1 MRIRLLALSLV
12 AALASAGGALAKTTV
27 CTITVNSADE
37 KETFRQ
43 NLPKDKYQFV
53 ELVEK
58 GRQDWLA
65 SSCQKGVQCD
75 VLVVSGHFNAGE
87 TFYSDRLAN
96 DEYLAVDELE
106 RAACSESCPAL
117 FGRLKE
123 VYLFGC
129 ESLNPD
135 ATNYS
140 SAYGES
146 GRDRM
151 RRIFW
156 KTPAIY
162 GFYSSAPVGPTAA
175 MLLGR
180 YFASSSPGEI
190 FTGRPSP
197 RLLSIFS
204 RNHMTVTSGSRD
216 ASKRQDICTFYDE
229 RLAAAQKVEFVHG
242 VLRRDMAEV
251 RGYVERI
258 EKLFESFNPVPVGGT
273 PPGEDVRKSAAFV
286 AAMERLSADRVA
298 RDRYLS
304 FARSRDSSTR
314 ARMVALAHTLG
325 WLPPDEHR
333 AELVRLANDVIA
345 GPMSFVEVDLLCSL
359 NRERELDREIANV
372 RVPAARSGNVHQAAA
387 LACLGS
393 RDAHSQVMRALAS
406 GDDKEVQA
414 VQAYLRHRPPA
425 RDELRSVAL
434 EIARRAGNGSSVR
447 ALDTLARLHI
457 ADREVLEELVRSFAA
472 ARSVNVQR
480 AIAEVFLRSDPKAL
494 PARELAATLRQ
505 HRLRAPGG
513 GEDLIDV
520 LLRKLQG

>member
-1 MRIRLLALSLV
+1 MRSRFLAFV
-12 AALASAGGALAKTTV
+12 IAAALATPLLAAAKTTV
-27 CTITVNSADE
+27 CTITVNSSDE
-37 KETFRQ
+37 KDTFRQ

-58 GRQDWLA
+58 GRHDWLA

-87 TFYSDRLAN
+87 TFYSDKIETN
-96 DEYLAVDELE
+96 EYLSVDELE
-106 RAACSESCPAL
+106 RASCSDSCPAL
-117 FGRLKE
+117 FSHLKE

-204 RNHMTVTSGSRD
+204 RNHMTVTSGARD
-216 ASKRQDICTFYDE
+216 ASRRADICAFYDE
-229 RLAAAQKVEFVHG
+229 RLGAAKKVEFVHAI
-242 VLRRDMAEV
+242 LRRDMTDV
-251 RGYVERI
+251 RPYLERI
-258 EKLFESFNPVPVGGT
+258 EKLFDSF
-273 PPGEDVRKSAAFV
+273 GEEDRKSPAFV
-286 AAMERLSADRVA
+286 AALEKLSADRA
-298 RDRYLS
+298 SRDRYLAY
-304 FARSRDSSTR
+304 ARRGDVALR
-314 ARMVALAHTLG
+314 ARMIALGRNLG
-325 WLPPDEHR
+325 WLGPDEHR
-333 AELVRLANDVIA
+333 AEVVRLVNDVVA
-345 GPMSFVEVDLLCSL
+345 GPMSFVEVDLVCSL
-359 NRERELDREIANV
+359 NRERELDREVANV
-372 RVPAARSGNVHQAAA
+372 RVPSARAGSVSHSAA

-393 RDAHSQVMRALAS
+393 REAHGQVMRALAS
-406 GDDKEVQA
+406 AEDKDVQA

-425 RDELRSVAL
+425 REELRGVAL
-434 EIARRAGNGSSVR
+434 DIAKRAGNGISVR
-447 ALDTLARLHI
+447 ALDTIARLHI
-457 ADREVLEELVRSFAA
+457 TDREVLEELVRSFATS
-472 ARSVNVQR
+472 RSVPVQR
-480 AIAEVFLRSDPKAL
+480 AIAEVFLRSDPKIL
-494 PARELAATLRQ
+494 PASELATALRQ
-505 HRLRAPGG
+505 HRLKPSSGG
-513 GEDLIDV
+513 DDLVDI
-520 LLRKLQG
+520 LLKRLQG